1 MQALNEEYVE
11 KLKQFEKVVSSQHA
25 SLEYEV
31 NLRTPEKTDAIHET
45 SAATTDP
52 SSSEKE
58 KTSDEI
64 DFRTLAT
71 LMGEQKKQ
79 LENECRILRDE
90 IEKLKLIDKN
100 KDEVIH
106 NLKKEID
113 NCQPLSILD
122 VSPDATYEEC
132 QNLKD
137 KCLKLKAKNATME
150 EELHLLRVQLKQV
163 QNELSVKTTKWEQM
177 EAQIKNDLEEYK
189 EKNEQMMFQVDQLNV
204 TLSEKEEQLKSNSHI
219 LIKYVKTFSNYLGER
234 NEIISSALF
243 GNESTNN
250 AIDTLRGKDMT
261 SSIVFDDDSDANDN
275 IVSDF
280 SDYSLQLKD
289 EFLKLKESVDRM
301 INVTVASFEKLVTL
315 TEVIN
320 RKDELLEEMN
330 QEKDTLRREFQDA
343 MESDRKEIDLLK
355 HRYDDLNKASL
366 FFFFFPFIF
375 IDTLSLQLP
384 STLFNG
390 VFMHV

>member
-1 MQALNEEYVE
+1 MNEEYVE

-25 SLEYEV
+25 SLEYDV
-31 NLRTPEKTDAIHET
+31 NLRTPEKAADAIHERT
-45 SAATTDP
+45 EATENP
-52 SSSEKE
+52 PSSEKE

-79 LENECRILRDE
+79 VEIECRILREE

-122 VSPDATYEEC
+122 VSPDSHATYEEC
-132 QNLKD
+132 QRLREN
-137 KCLKLKAKNATME
+137 CLKLEANNATME
-150 EELHLLRVQLKQV
+150 EQLRLLRAQLTQI
-163 QNELSVKTTKWEQM
+163 QNELNEKTAMWEQM
-177 EAQIKNDLEEYK
+177 ETNVKHDLEEYK
-189 EKNEQMMFQVDQLNV
+189 EKNEQMLFQVDQLNV
-204 TLSEKEEQLKSNSHI
+204 GLSEKEEQLKSNSQI
-219 LIKYVKTFSNYLGER
+219 FIKYVKTFSNYLGER
-234 NEIISSALF
+234 NDIISSALF
-243 GNESTNN
+243 GNESANN
-250 AIDTLRGKDMT
+250 ALDTLRGKDMA
-261 SSIVFDDDSDANDN
+261 SSIVFDDDSDANAN

-301 INVTVASFEKLVTL
+301 INATVASFEKLVTL

-320 RKDELLEEMN
+320 RKDELLEEIN
-330 QEKDTLRREFQDA
+330 QEKDTLRREYQEA

-355 HRYDDLNKASL
+355 NRYEDLNKAS
-366 FFFFFPFIF
+366 FFFFSFFDFFSSYP
-375 IDTLSLQLP
+375 
-384 STLFNG
+384 
-390 VFMHV
+390 

>member
-1 MQALNEEYVE
+1 MNEEYVE

-25 SLEYEV
+25 SLEYDV
-31 NLRTPEKTDAIHET
+31 NLRTPEKAADAIHERT
-45 SAATTDP
+45 EATENP
-52 SSSEKE
+52 PSSEKE

-64 DFRTLAT
+64 DFRMLAT

-79 LENECRILRDE
+79 VEIECRILREE

-122 VSPDATYEEC
+122 VSPDSHATYEEC
-132 QNLKD
+132 QRLREN
-137 KCLKLKAKNATME
+137 CSKLEANNATME
-150 EELHLLRVQLKQV
+150 EQLRLLRAQLTQI
-163 QNELSVKTTKWEQM
+163 QNELNEKTAMWEQM
-177 EAQIKNDLEEYK
+177 ETNVKHDLEEYK
-189 EKNEQMMFQVDQLNV
+189 EKNEQMLFQVDQLNV
-204 TLSEKEEQLKSNSHI
+204 GLSEKEEQLKSNSQI
-219 LIKYVKTFSNYLGER
+219 FIKYVKTFSNYLGER
-234 NEIISSALF
+234 NDIISSALF

-250 AIDTLRGKDMT
+250 ALDTLRGKDMA
-261 SSIVFDDDSDANDN
+261 SSIVFDDDSDANAN

-301 INVTVASFEKLVTL
+301 INATVASFEKLVTL

-320 RKDELLEEMN
+320 RKDELLEEIN
-330 QEKDTLRREFQDA
+330 QEKDTLRREYQEA

-355 HRYDDLNKASL
+355 NRYEDLNKAS
-366 FFFFFPFIF
+366 FFFFSFFDFFSSYP
-375 IDTLSLQLP
+375 
-384 STLFNG
+384 
-390 VFMHV
+390 